1 MPVKKRKTKKISTR
15 KKRKSTTTSKARK
28 PVRKTSTKRAVSTRK
43 KSTRVKR
50 KKKPSYDVTS
60 HVTGMKKTRKRKT
73 KRPSTERLVWS
84 RSIYPYPELNKD
96 IADINKYLKKKDRK
110 ALVAIRPSHFTDMKM
125 VLVTAPNERVM
136 KEVLKWLQELD
147 IVENAGSELRRL
159 RKQAVAK

>member
-15 KKRKSTTTSKARK
+15 KKRKSTTPRARK
-28 PVRKTSTKRAVSTRK
+28 PVRKTRTKRAVSARK

-73 KRPSTERLVWS
+73 KRSSTERLVWS

-96 IADINKYLKKKDRK
+96 IADINKYMKKKDRK
-110 ALVAIRPSHFTDMKM
+110 ALVAVRPSHFTAMKM

-159 RKQAVAK
+159 RKKAVAK